1 MSPKPSHRF
10 LISGWYGN
18 ENLGDEAQLC
28 AILHLIRGAFPQ
40 SEITVVSDNPKATT
54 AAHGV
59 KALGRKGLPSLLRYL
74 KALRTSDLFI
84 LGGGELLYD
93 VGPGGNP
100 VTWLKEILW
109 SKLAG
114 TRAVYFNG
122 GVGLIYNPVSKV
134 WMRQVCNAL
143 DGITV
148 RDHLSKN
155 HLESLGVKKPVQVT
169 ADSVLALARSPMV
182 SAAPDP
188 RDGGN
193 PVPQVGVNLRPWLYK
208 KKQIPAQSLKVCARY
223 TGSESDFSNFRKS
236 LAGALDFLKASGMGI
251 TFFPICFSDKQMD
264 ENDPALSH
272 EIAQLLKDGF
282 DVQFMEGA
290 PSLPEMMK
298 IMRTFDFVIAM
309 RLHALVFAALLKKP
323 MIALSYD
330 PKVNAFMER
339 IGQSEFTLNI
349 DEVSSEVLV
358 KKINHLLADR
368 ENISKVLEAKGSEL
382 AARAESSISW
392 IIELTNKKVKRSKIV
407 AEGWALVLKLL
418 PQLLLY
424 SLQRAFAV
432 AHRLAQVPW
441 AIRVALVLGKL
452 KR

>member
-18 ENLGDEAQLC
+18 ENLGDEAQLS
-28 AILHLIRGAFPQ
+28 AILYLIREAFPS
-40 SEITVVSDNPKATT
+40 SEITVVSDNPKATS

-59 KALGRKGLPSLLRYL
+59 KALRRKGLLSLMRYL
-74 KALRTSDLFI
+74 KALRASDLFI

-148 RDHLSKN
+148 RDDLSKK

-182 SAAPDP
+182 SSAPDS
-188 RDGGN
+188 RDSGN
-193 PVPQVGVNLRPWLYK
+193 QVPQVGVNLRPWLYK
-208 KKQIPAQSLKVCARY
+208 MRQIPAQSLTVCSRY

-236 LAGALDFLKASGMGI
+236 LADALDSLKASGMGI

-264 ENDPALSH
+264 ENDPALAH

-282 DVQFMEGA
+282 GVQFMEGA
-290 PSLPEMMK
+290 PSPTEMMK
-298 IMRTFDFVIAM
+298 RMRTFDFVIAM

-323 MIALSYD
+323 LIAISYD

-358 KKINHLLADR
+358 RKINDLLAGR
-368 ENISKVLEAKGSEL
+368 ENIARVLEAKGAEL
-382 AARAESSISW
+382 AARAESCIPW
-392 IIELTNKKVKRSKIV
+392 IIEVMNRKVKRSKVV
-407 AEGWALVLKLL
+407 AEGWVLVLKLL
-418 PQLLLY
+418 PYIPLY
-424 SLQRAFAV
+424 YLQRAFAV
-432 AHRLAQVPW
+432 AHRLGQVPW